1 MNVHHPLRNRDNHPI
16 RPLHLE
22 ELAGNTL
29 LDPPHDDLPAEKG
42 MPTVVNFPL
51 FADMGR
57 MNG

>member
-1 MNVHHPLRNRDNHPI
+1 MLYPL
-16 RPLHLE
+16 
-22 ELAGNTL
+22 
-29 LDPPHDDLPAEKG
+29 HDDLAAIIR